1 MKNKTFGVI
10 GAMESEVAQLRGA
23 LTDAETRTVAGL
35 AFFSGRLGANRVVL
49 VKSGI
54 GKVNAARC
62 AQILIDVYA
71 PDYVINTGIAGG
83 VGEGLAVADVVIG
96 TELVQHDFDVRAF
109 GYARGNLCEPEH
121 RDTPTVFRSDA
132 GLIDAFRAAAASL
145 LDEKR
150 VKTGRIA
157 TGDLFV
163 ASAEAKRDIAG
174 TFGAVAAEMEGGA
187 IAQVAALAGVPFIVL
202 RAISD
207 LADGS
212 SPASFDEFEQE
223 TADLS
228 ASILRKLIAG

>member
-10 GAMESEVAQLRGA
+10 GAMESEVAQLRAA
-23 LTDAETRTVAGL
+23 LGNAETEEHAGL
-35 AFFSGRLGANRVVL
+35 TFYSGTLGENRVVL
-49 VKSGI
+49 VKCGI

-62 AQILIDVYA
+62 TQALIDQYA
-71 PDYVINTGIAGG
+71 PDYIVNTGIAGG
-83 VGEGLAVADVVIG
+83 IGEGLAVADVVIG
-96 TELVQHDFDVRAF
+96 TELVQHDFDAVAF
-109 GYARGNLCEPEH
+109 GYARGNICDPTH
-121 RDTPTVFRSDA
+121 RDTPSVFCSDEA
-132 GLIDAFRAAAASL
+132 LIEAFRAAAASVI
-145 LDEKR
+145 DAGR
-150 VKTGRIA
+150 VKSGRIA

-187 IAQVAALAGVPFIVL
+187 IAQVAAMAGVPFIVL

-212 SPASFDEFEQE
+212 SPASFDEFEQQ

-228 ASILRKLIAG
+228 ASILRKLIEG